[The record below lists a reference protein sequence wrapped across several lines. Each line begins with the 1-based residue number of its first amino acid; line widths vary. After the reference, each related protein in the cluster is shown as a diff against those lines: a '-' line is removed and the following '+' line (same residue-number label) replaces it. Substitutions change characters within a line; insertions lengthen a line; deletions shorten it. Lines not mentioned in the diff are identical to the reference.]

1 MAIPME
7 FTVEGIDFVN
17 EYDVELGTQSGDV
30 HIEGKAKGTKMTMS
44 KPEARKRHKLAL
56 LHNDEPTVPM
66 TSEELLGVVISENP
80 VPQTE

>member
-1 MAIPME
+1 MTVILE
-7 FTVEGIDFVN
+7 FTVDGISFRND
-17 EYDVELGTQSGDV
+17 YDLEQGTESGDI
-30 HIEGKAKGTKMTMS
+30 HIEGKTKGTKMTMS

-80 VPQTE
+80 APQTE

>member
-1 MAIPME
+1 MALEME

-44 KPEARKRHKLAL
+44 KKMAREKHRKAL
-56 LHNDEPTVPM
+56 VHTNESTTPM
-66 TSEELLGVVISENP
+66 TSEELLGVTPS
-80 VPQTE
+80 PQTE